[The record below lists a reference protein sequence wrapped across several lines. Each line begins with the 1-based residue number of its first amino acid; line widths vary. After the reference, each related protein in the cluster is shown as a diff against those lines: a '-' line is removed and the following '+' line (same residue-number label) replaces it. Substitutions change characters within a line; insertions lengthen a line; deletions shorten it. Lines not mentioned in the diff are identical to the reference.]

1 MCLGFR
7 EARGFRASLYFRLLW
22 FWGFCGFKPCKSSGV
37 SPKSD
42 LYWGEMS
49 GRFRQEH
56 ISARKKMS
64 HVEPRT
70 AEQKVKSDKAAKKH
84 TT

>member
-7 EARGFRASLYFRLLW
+7 EARGFRASLYFGLLW
-22 FWGFCGFKPCKSSGV
+22 FWGFAISSPARAVVSAQNLICIGAKCQDASGKSTFQR
-37 SPKSD
+37 
-42 LYWGEMS
+42 E
-49 GRFRQEH
+49 
-56 ISARKKMS
+56 KKKS

-70 AEQKVKSDKAAKKH
+70 AEQKVASDKAAKKH